1 MAKAVKLSDIAVRV
15 GVSTV
20 TVSKA
25 LSDQK
30 GVSEELRERIKA
42 LADEMG
48 YKQPSATKKQQTHKS
63 YNIGV
68 LIPEHYLDKYDS
80 FYWQMYQEVT
90 TKAVS
95 KNCFTLLEVVSSTD
109 EEEGNLPKLM
119 LEKKADAVVI
129 IGGMS
134 KGYLRGLNQFG
145 KTPVLYLDFYDE
157 EQGCDAV
164 ISNGF
169 YGAYVLTNYL
179 YQMGHRKIAYVGTL
193 LSTKSIT
200 DRYFGYRKSLLEH
213 GIEYREDYIIPDR
226 HLGSGMIDEDN
237 LINLPEDM
245 PTAFV
250 CNSDLTASYLI
261 RKLERKGYKVPDDI
275 SVVGFD
281 NYLYP
286 GLCDV
291 EITTYEVDMREM
303 ARRVVH
309 NIIKKIENPHYKPGV
324 FIVDGSLVCRK
335 SVRSV

>member
-30 GVSEELRERIKA
+30 GVSEELRERIKV

-48 YKQPSATKKQQTHKS
+48 YKQPSAAKKQQTHKS

-95 KNCFTLLEVVSSTD
+95 KNCFTLLEVVSSAE
-109 EEEGNLPKLM
+109 EEEGRLPKLL
-119 LEKKADAVVI
+119 LEKKADGIVVV
-129 IGGMS
+129 GSMS
-134 KGYLRGLNQFG
+134 KGYLAELNQYG

-179 YQMGHRKIAYVGTL
+179 YHMGHRKIAYVGTL

-200 DRYFGYRKSLLEH
+200 DRYFGYSKSLLEH
-213 GIEYREDYIIPDR
+213 GIAQREDYIIPDR
-226 HLGSGMIDEDN
+226 DLGSGMIDEDN
-237 LINLPEDM
+237 LLKLPEDM
-245 PTAFV
+245 PSAFV
-250 CNSDLTASYLI
+250 CNSDLTASFLI
-261 RKLERKGYKVPDDI
+261 RKLERNGYRVPDDI

-281 NYLYP
+281 NFLYP
-286 GLCDV
+286 GLCNV
-291 EITTYEVDMREM
+291 GITTYEVDMKEM
-303 ARRVVH
+303 ARRVIH
-309 NIIKKIENPHYKPGV
+309 NITRKIENPHYKPGV
-324 FIVDGSLVCRK
+324 FIVDGSLVCRE
-335 SVRSV
+335 SVRRV